1 VGISARKVK
10 ENISKLKE
18 KGLVERIGNEK
29 NGYWKIIE

>member
-10 ENISKLKE
+10 ENISMLKE

-29 NGYWKIIE
+29 SGYWKITG